1 MNPSTLSVTEWCE
14 LVGAAGAVLGAIGYM
29 VRLYLHSKFA
39 TKDDLGKHQTELRT
53 LGKRTD
59 ALEALSA
66 GLATSADVNRV
77 LLAIERADGDRKA
90 LAEKIAGVEKVLV
103 RIEKPLD
110 LMQEHLLRD
119 RVA

>member
-1 MNPSTLSVTEWCE
+1 MNLSTLSVTDWCE

-29 VRLYLHSKFA
+29 VRLYLRSNFV
-39 TKDDLGKHQTELRT
+39 TKDDLGKHRHELDS
-53 LGKRTD
+53 LGKRTG
-59 ALEALSA
+59 ALEAQSA
-66 GLATSADVNRV
+66 GLATSADVNKV

-110 LMQEHLLRD
+110 LMQEHLLRSN
-119 RVA
+119 A